1 MPIDLVIDIDTIK
14 HVKAQNMKWSKEI
27 ADSYEESKQVH
38 GGSDV
43 VGCDRYWD
51 VLVSNVHLNQQF
63 RQTKSL

>member
-51 VLVSNVHLNQQF
+51 VPN
-63 RQTKSL
+63 